1 MKVTLATLGQ
11 ATEQQVFDQVVT
23 HLLTQKSRSSI
34 DGVCAY
40 RGLNDMRCA
49 AGSLMDEHEYN
60 PLFEG
65 CTWDVLI
72 QEHGVP
78 TDHQLLIKALQ
89 NIHDRTKPESWV
101 FELYSL
107 ARQFQLNVAAL
118 DAMCPPPP
126 AVIRVR
132 RHTKGVFDEQDS
144 SGN

>member
-11 ATEQQVFDQVVT
+11 ATEQQVFDQVAV
-23 HLLTQKSRSSI
+23 HMLTQKQRSSI

-40 RGLNDMRCA
+40 RSLDGMCCA
-49 AGSLMDEHEYN
+49 AGCLMDDDEYF
-60 PLFEG
+60 PRFEG

-72 QEHGVP
+72 QEHGVT

-89 NIHDRTKPESWV
+89 NIHDRTKPERWV
-101 FELYSL
+101 FGLYSL
-107 ARQFQLNVAAL
+107 ARQFELNVVAL
-118 DAMCPPPP
+118 DAVCPPPP

-144 SGN
+144 SDN

>member
-1 MKVTLATLGQ
+1 MKVTLATLKQ
-11 ATEQQVFDQVVT
+11 ATEQQVFDQGAT
-23 HLLTQKSRSSI
+23 HMLTQKKRSSI

-40 RGLNDMRCA
+40 RGLNDRRCV
-49 AGSLMDEHEYN
+49 AGCFMDEDEYD

-89 NIHDRTKPESWV
+89 NIHDRTKPALWA

-107 ARQFQLNVAAL
+107 ARQFQLDVAAL
-118 DAMCPPPP
+118 DAACPLPP
-126 AVIRVR
+126 AFIPSM
-132 RHTKGVFDEQDS
+132 KGVFDEQDS
-144 SGN
+144 SDN